1 MVLVLPTLFH
11 VALLATVAPFTP
23 TNAGGSTY
31 VFTITGPWGE
41 PTCQEYNSQVLGLE
55 EILAIFEDE
64 ATCDDGISFTHAF
77 TTGQIAITETGL
89 AAFVYGGGYA
99 FDGEATDAFSR
110 HDYLATIDFDS
121 DVDRRV
127 RIDWSLYASG
137 LGSVLT
143 TVKRLGNIGGPN
155 DPSQPI
161 FGLAVN
167 AYIAWRSYRTLSRW
181 FHLAMSMAT
190 VKLTQPICLP

>member
-31 VFTITGPWGE
+31 VFTITGAWGE
-41 PTCQEYNSQVLGLE
+41 PACQEDNAQVFGLE
-55 EILAIFEDE
+55 EILAVFEDE

-99 FDGEATDAFSR
+99 FDGE
-110 HDYLATIDFDS
+110 
-121 DVDRRV
+121 DRKSTRLN
-127 RIDWSLYASG
+127 SSHKPNSYAVFCLKKKNKSYIIKVIASI
-137 LGSVLT
+137 LL
-143 TVKRLGNIGGPN
+143 KQQQQL
-155 DPSQPI
+155 PI
-161 FGLAVN
+161 
-167 AYIAWRSYRTLSRW
+167 S
-181 FHLAMSMAT
+181 
-190 VKLTQPICLP
+190 